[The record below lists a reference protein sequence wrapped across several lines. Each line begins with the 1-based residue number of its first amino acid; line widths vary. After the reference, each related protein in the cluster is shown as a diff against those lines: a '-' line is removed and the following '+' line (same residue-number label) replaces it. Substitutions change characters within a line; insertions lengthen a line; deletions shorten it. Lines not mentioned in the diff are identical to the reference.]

1 MIVISFDK
9 TGKHI
14 RNPVLYILVYLI
26 WGTVTHAFANER
38 PVADTTPLS
47 TKKQALA
54 YLEKNKELTTS
65 IFWPNVHPALFLQNL
80 KKNIDNPL
88 SIYEGIS
95 TNFCAY
101 AAFSYFPLHDD
112 PLGYLTFM
120 IQLYKNGKARYGKE
134 YFEPSKEVKLAAG
147 TLSFKG
153 ELDIRPADQL
163 WFMALADHFKG
174 YLNFFDKKY
183 HTGDENKLWACVNF
197 AKFNRMVRNLF
208 NYKVNAIGSDLFRP
222 GIRDMYEYLANRLQ
236 TGTVALLVN
245 NVELFKRN
253 HNRLKVGIPSH
264 FIILLDVEEVDDKI
278 AITYWDY
285 GFKSRQLLSAS
296 FLGKIIFGISSAVKK
311 TTHAR

>member
-1 MIVISFDK
+1 MVSLFYK
-9 TGKHI
+9 TGKFI
-14 RNPVLYILVYLI
+14 RSPVLHMLI
-26 WGTVTHAFANER
+26 FLMLGSIAHVFANEN
-38 PVADTTPLS
+38 PLADTTPLS
-47 TKKQALA
+47 TKKQALI
-54 YLEKNKELTTS
+54 YLEKNKELAAST
-65 IFWPNVHPALFLQNL
+65 FWPNVPPVFFLQNL

-95 TNFCAY
+95 TNFCGY
-101 AAFSYFPLHDD
+101 AAFSYLPLHDD

-120 IQLYKNGKARYGKE
+120 IQLYRNGKAIYGKE
-134 YFEPSKEVKLAAG
+134 YFEPSKEVNLAAG

-163 WFMALADHFKG
+163 WFLALADHFKG
-174 YLNFFDKKY
+174 YLNFFDKQY

-208 NYKVNAIGSDLFRP
+208 NYQVSAIGSDLFRP
-222 GIRDMYEYLANRLQ
+222 GIRDMYEYLANKLQ

-264 FIILLDVEEVDDKI
+264 FIILLDVEEVNDKI

-296 FLGKIIFGISSAVKK
+296 FLGKIIFGITTAVKK
-311 TTHAR
+311 TTHAQ